1 MGDIVTLVEKAAE
14 DLGEENIKK
23 AEENLKKGKFSM
35 EDYLTQLRQMK
46 KMGGIEG
53 LMSFMP
59 GVSKIK
65 SQMDKAGVDEKIII
79 QNEAI
84 IL

>member
-1 MGDIVTLVEKAAE
+1 MQ
-14 DLGEENIKK
+14 
-23 AEENLKKGKFSM
+23 
-35 EDYLTQLRQMK
+35 DYLTQLRQMK

-65 SQMDKAGVDEKIII
+65 SQMDKAGVDEKIIT

-84 IL
+84 ILSMTKKNERTQK